1 MIRALARNSHGS
13 AAAEMA
19 LVLPILL
26 ALIFSALELGNYFRS
41 EHVLI
46 KGVRDGAVY
55 AARQQISNYDCS
67 VASPAVPT
75 TVVNNSKALA
85 RTGQL
90 AGGTD
95 RLPLWTDGSTTFTI
109 TASCVT
115 SAGGETLLGIY
126 QVNGGKVPVI
136 TVSADVPYQ
145 SVVAALG
152 LGSPGLRLRA
162 VQQAV
167 VTGA

>member
-1 MIRALARNSHGS
+1 MIHGLPKDRRGT

-26 ALIFSALELGNYFRS
+26 ALIWGALELGNYFRS

-46 KGVRDGAVY
+46 KGVRDGAVF
-55 AARQQISNYDCS
+55 AARQEITNYDCS
-67 VASPAVPT
+67 GANPTVPT
-75 TVVNNSKALA
+75 AVVNNAKALV

-90 AGGTD
+90 SGGTD
-95 RLPLWTDGSTTFTI
+95 RLPRWADGSTTFAI
-109 TASCVT
+109 AASCVT
-115 SAGGETLLGIY
+115 TAGSTTLLGIY

-136 TVSADVPYQ
+136 TVTADLPYQ
-145 SVVAALG
+145 PVAGILG
-152 LGSPGLRLRA
+152 LQISNLRVRA

-167 VTGA
+167 VTGS

>member
-1 MIRALARNSHGS
+1 MTGALGRNIRGA

-19 LVLPILL
+19 MVLPILL
-26 ALIFSALELGNYFRS
+26 ALMFGAVEVGNYFRS
-41 EHVLI
+41 EHILI

-55 AARQQISNYDCS
+55 AARQEISNYNCG
-67 VASPAVPT
+67 VASPPVPA
-75 TVVNNSKALA
+75 TVVNSAKALV

-90 AGGTD
+90 SGGSD
-95 RLPLWTDGSTTFTI
+95 RLPRWTDGSTVFTI

-115 SAGGETLLGIY
+115 SAGGTTLLGIY

-136 TVSADVPYQ
+136 TVTADLPYR
-145 SVVAALG
+145 SVAGTLG
-152 LGSPGLRLRA
+152 FQTNGVRVRA
-162 VQQAV
+162 TQQAV

>member
-1 MIRALARNSHGS
+1 MIGTLIRCVRGN
-13 AAAEMA
+13 AAAETAMVA
-19 LVLPILL
+19 PILI
-26 ALIFSALELGNYFRS
+26 ALIFGAVELGNYFRS

-46 KGVRDGAVY
+46 KGVRDGANY

-67 VASPAVPT
+67 VASPTVPA
-75 TVVNNSKALA
+75 TVVNESKALV

-90 AGGTD
+90 SGGTD
-95 RLPLWTDGSTTFTI
+95 RLPRWTDGSTVFTI

-115 SAGGETLLGIY
+115 SAGGTTLLGIY

-136 TVSADVPYQ
+136 TLTADVPYQ
-145 SVVAALG
+145 SVAATLG
-152 LGSPGLRLRA
+152 FKMTGVRVRA
-162 VQQAV
+162 TQQAV

>member
-1 MIRALARNSHGS
+1 MMRALGKDVR
-13 AAAEMA
+13 AAAAVEMA

-26 ALIFSALELGNYFRS
+26 ALMFGAFEVGNYFRS

-55 AARQQISNYDCS
+55 AARQDISNYNCS
-67 VASPAVPT
+67 VASPPVPA
-75 TVVNNSKALA
+75 TVVDSAKALV
-85 RTGQL
+85 RTGEL

-95 RLPLWTDGSTTFTI
+95 RLPRWADVSTIFTI

-115 SAGGETLLGIY
+115 SAGGTTLLGIY

-136 TVSADVPYQ
+136 TVTADLPYQ
-145 SVVAALG
+145 SVLG
-152 LGSPGLRLRA
+152 TLGFGTVGVRVHA

>member
-1 MIRALARNSHGS
+1 MIRAFTRNARGS

-19 LVLPILL
+19 MVLPILL
-26 ALIFSALELGNYFRS
+26 ALIFGALELGNYFRS

-46 KGVRDGAVY
+46 KGVRDGAVF
-55 AARQQISNYDCS
+55 AARQPISNYDCT
-67 VASPAVPT
+67 VANPTVPA
-75 TVVNNSKALA
+75 TVVNDSKALV

-90 AGGTD
+90 SGGTD
-95 RLPLWTDGSTTFTI
+95 RLPRWTDGSTVFTI

-126 QVNGGKVPVI
+126 QVNAGKVPVI
-136 TVSADVPYQ
+136 TMTADLPYQ
-145 SVVAALG
+145 SVAGALG
-152 LGSPGLRLRA
+152 LPAASFRLRA
-162 VQQAV
+162 TQQAV

>member
-1 MIRALARNSHGS
+1 MIRALIRGVRGA
-13 AAAEMA
+13 AAAELA

-26 ALIFSALELGNYFRS
+26 ALIFAVFELGNYFRA

-67 VASPAVPT
+67 VASPTVPAT
-75 TVVNNSKALA
+75 LVDESKALV

-90 AGGTD
+90 SGGAD
-95 RLPLWTDGSTTFTI
+95 RLPRWSDGSTTFTI

-115 SAGGETLLGIY
+115 AAGGTTLLGIY

-136 TVSADVPYQ
+136 TVTADLPYQ
-145 SVVAALG
+145 SVVGTLGFPTTAL
-152 LGSPGLRLRA
+152 RVRA

>member
-1 MIRALARNSHGS
+1 MIRAFTKNARGS

-19 LVLPILL
+19 MVLPILV
-26 ALIFSALELGNYFRS
+26 ALIFGAVELGNYFRS

-55 AARQQISNYDCS
+55 AARQAISNYDCS
-67 VASPAVPT
+67 VASPPVPA
-75 TVVNNSKALA
+75 TVINDSKALV

-90 AGGTD
+90 SGGTD
-95 RLPLWTDGSTTFTI
+95 RLPRWTDGSTIFTI

-115 SAGGETLLGIY
+115 AAGGTTLLGIY

-136 TVSADVPYQ
+136 TVTANVPYQ
-145 SVVAALG
+145 SVVGILG
-152 LGSPGLRLRA
+152 FSTTSLRVSA
-162 VQQAV
+162 TQQAV

>member
-1 MIRALARNSHGS
+1 MIRVLGKDNRGS

-19 LVLPILL
+19 MVLPILL
-26 ALIFSALELGNYFRS
+26 ALIFGAVEVGNYFRS

-46 KGVRDGAVY
+46 KGVRDGAVF

-67 VASPAVPT
+67 VASPAVPA
-75 TVVNNSKALA
+75 TVVNSSKALV

-90 AGGTD
+90 SGGTD
-95 RLPLWTDGSTTFTI
+95 RLPKWTDGSTTFTI

-115 SAGGETLLGIY
+115 AAGGTTLHGIY

-136 TVSADVPYQ
+136 TVTADLPYQ
-145 SVVAALG
+145 SVAATLG
-152 LGSPGLRLRA
+152 FKMTGVRVRA
-162 VQQAV
+162 TQQAV

>member
-1 MIRALARNSHGS
+1 MTRALPRNARGA

-26 ALIFSALELGNYFRS
+26 AIMFGAFELGNYFRS

-55 AARQQISNYDCS
+55 AARQEMSNYDCA
-67 VASPAVPT
+67 VASPPVPA
-75 TVVNNSKALA
+75 TVVNGAKALV
-85 RTGQL
+85 RTGEL
-90 AGGTD
+90 SGGTD
-95 RLPLWTDGSTTFTI
+95 RLPRWADGSTIFTI

-115 SAGGETLLGIY
+115 SAGGTALLGMY

-136 TVSADVPYQ
+136 TVTADLPYQ
-145 SVVAALG
+145 SVLG
-152 LGSPGLRLRA
+152 TLGFGTGGVRVRA

>member
-1 MIRALARNSHGS
+1 MIAAITRNIHGT

-26 ALIFSALELGNYFRS
+26 VLIFGSLELGNYFRS

-55 AARQQISNYDCS
+55 AARQRIENYDCS
-67 VASPAVPT
+67 DPSPAVPA
-75 TVVNNSKALA
+75 TVVAESKALV

-90 AGGTD
+90 TGGTD
-95 RLPLWTDGSTTFTI
+95 RLPRWTDGSTVFSISAT
-109 TASCVT
+109 CVT

-136 TVSADVPYQ
+136 TVTADLPYRP
-145 SVVAALG
+145 VAELLG
-152 LGSPGLRLRA
+152 IQTTGLRVRA

>member
-1 MIRALARNSHGS
+1 MSRALIKHARGA

-19 LVLPILL
+19 MVMPILL
-26 ALIFSALELGNYFRS
+26 ALMFGAVELGNYFRS
-41 EHVLI
+41 EHILI

-55 AARQQISNYDCS
+55 AARQEISNYDCS
-67 VASPAVPT
+67 TANPTVPA
-75 TVVNNSKALA
+75 TVVNNSKALV

-90 AGGTD
+90 SGGTD
-95 RLPLWTDGSTTFTI
+95 RLPRWTDGSTTFTI

-115 SAGGETLLGIY
+115 SAGGTTLLGIY

-136 TVSADVPYQ
+136 TVTANLPYQ
-145 SVVAALG
+145 SVMGTLG
-152 LGSPGLRLRA
+152 LKSGGLRVRA

-167 VTGA
+167 VVGA

>member
-1 MIRALARNSHGS
+1 MIGRLTPSDRGT

-26 ALIFSALELGNYFRS
+26 ALIFGAVELGNYFRS

-55 AARQQISNYDCS
+55 AARQEITNYDCS
-67 VASPAVPT
+67 VASPTVPA
-75 TVVNNSKALA
+75 TVVNNSKALV

-95 RLPLWTDGSTTFTI
+95 RLPQWTDGSTVFTI

-115 SAGGETLLGIY
+115 DAGGTTLLGIY

-136 TVSADVPYQ
+136 EVTADLPYR
-145 SVVAALG
+145 SVAGLLG
-152 LGSPGLRLRA
+152 IPTTGLRLRA